1 MMINSITYQEY
12 IQDKTKSH
20 QFEKRILLIIPILF
34 NLQSSIFQFSTTLS
48 LASHLALSLQSPQIH
63 ILYQISF
70 LYTLDLLPYSAIDFL
85 YFISKSKSG
94 FNIYLS
100 RQSTKVLHKHLSL
113 SCIRNPLSLMIKSTV
128 SPLIE

>member
-1 MMINSITYQEY
+1 MMTNSITYQEY
-12 IQDKTKSH
+12 IQGNTKSH
-20 QFEKRILLIIPILF
+20 QFEKRILLIITILF
-34 NLQSSIFQFSTTLS
+34 DLQSSIFQFSTTLS
-48 LASHLALSLQSPQIH
+48 LTLHLALSLQSPQIR

-70 LYTLDLLPYSAIDFL
+70 LYTLDLQPYSAIDFL
-85 YFISKSKSG
+85 YSISKSKSG

-100 RQSTKVLHKHLSL
+100 RQSTKVLYKRLLL